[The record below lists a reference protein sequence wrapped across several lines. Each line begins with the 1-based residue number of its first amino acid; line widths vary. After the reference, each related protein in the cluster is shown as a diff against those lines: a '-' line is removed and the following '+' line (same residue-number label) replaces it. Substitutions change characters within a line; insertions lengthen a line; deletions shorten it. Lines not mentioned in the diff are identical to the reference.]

1 MYNPKLPNM
10 QTVLLP
16 TVYPVPHY
24 DLIGGP
30 WFDST
35 QHMGNSV
42 SKQKQMYSTIFD
54 SARCVGKSVAN

>member
-10 QTVLLP
+10 KIVLLP

-54 SARCVGKSVAN
+54 SA